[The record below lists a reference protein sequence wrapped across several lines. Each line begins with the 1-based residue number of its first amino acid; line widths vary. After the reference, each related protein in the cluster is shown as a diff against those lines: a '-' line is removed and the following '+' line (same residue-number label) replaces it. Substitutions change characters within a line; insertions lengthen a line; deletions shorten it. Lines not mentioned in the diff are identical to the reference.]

1 LQFPQEDKPL
11 TSTQVA
17 GHLQV
22 KQQQDAPTLK
32 TRCGHAWIKGWEIKN
47 PNLQEIGMFALLTF
61 PATQKPTDHSKNKIN
76 QHLSRLY
83 PQIVGPQKRK

>member
-1 LQFPQEDKPL
+1 
-11 TSTQVA
+11 
-17 GHLQV
+17 
-22 KQQQDAPTLK
+22 
-32 TRCGHAWIKGWEIKN
+32 
-47 PNLQEIGMFALLTF
+47 MFALLTF